1 MRTRRSLPACP
12 VVIKNSQQPVLS
24 VAGGSPTNTDIPPQ
38 RVMHAKRASYP
49 SGRSAGVYLQLGGY
63 EDRHGEKCHLPS
75 PLAVLTP
82 LCCEV
87 GAAGGVWEFLPPP
100 PPRQPPPLPLPS
112 PTAKRKDDLGVREPS
127 KNASLSTRRVNQSQ
141 TLASFPKRGAGG
153 GRGGGTGSSKRYLS
167 LPPLLP
173 PSLARS
179 LPQLLHTNMLKLS
192 RQDFTQQRWSWIV

>member
-1 MRTRRSLPACP
+1 MLKGPLTLLEGVLVSIFSWVAMRTDM
-12 VVIKNSQQPVLS
+12 V
-24 VAGGSPTNTDIPPQ
+24 
-38 RVMHAKRASYP
+38 
-49 SGRSAGVYLQLGGY
+49 RSATCLPLSLCSHLCAVKLG
-63 EDRHGEKCHLPS
+63 L
-75 PLAVLTP
+75 L
-82 LCCEV
+82 EV
-87 GAAGGVWEFLPPP
+87 SENSSP

-127 KNASLSTRRVNQSQ
+127 ENASLSTRRVNQSQ
-141 TLASFPKRGAGG
+141 TLASFPKRGAEGGG

>member
-1 MRTRRSLPACP
+1 MLKGPLTLLEGVLVSIFSWVAMRTDM
-12 VVIKNSQQPVLS
+12 V
-24 VAGGSPTNTDIPPQ
+24 
-38 RVMHAKRASYP
+38 
-49 SGRSAGVYLQLGGY
+49 RSATCLPLSLCSHLCAVKLG
-63 EDRHGEKCHLPS
+63 L
-75 PLAVLTP
+75 L
-82 LCCEV
+82 EV
-87 GAAGGVWEFLPPP
+87 SENSSP

-127 KNASLSTRRVNQSQ
+127 ENASLSTRRVNQSQ
-141 TLASFPKRGAGG
+141 TLASFPKRGAEGG

-173 PSLARS
+173 PSLARL

>member
-1 MRTRRSLPACP
+1 MSIFSWVAMRTDM
-12 VVIKNSQQPVLS
+12 V
-24 VAGGSPTNTDIPPQ
+24 
-38 RVMHAKRASYP
+38 
-49 SGRSAGVYLQLGGY
+49 RSATCLPLSLCSHLCAVKLGLL
-63 EDRHGEKCHLPS
+63 EVSENSSPPHPANLLPFPS
-75 PLAVLTP
+75 
-82 LCCEV
+82 
-87 GAAGGVWEFLPPP
+87 
-100 PPRQPPPLPLPS
+100 LPLPS

-192 RQDFTQQRWSWIV
+192 RQDFTQQRWS